1 MCKVGDIILI
11 NNYKHGNKNLSH
23 HSFVV
28 MNDEAGKI
36 SGLSYDMICNVLSS
50 YKNEE
55 QKKRKLSYPGNFP
68 VVNEDTVTNPDNGK
82 NGFLKTEQLYYF
94 AKDKI
99 EYAVIGY
106 VKPEI
111 FDLIVEYIE
120 ESKAPIEII
129 TDNL

>member
-55 QKKRKLSYPGNFP
+55 QKKENYHIQAIFP
-68 VVNEDTVTNPDNGK
+68 
-82 NGFLKTEQLYYF
+82 L
-94 AKDKI
+94 
-99 EYAVIGY
+99 
-106 VKPEI
+106 
-111 FDLIVEYIE
+111 
-120 ESKAPIEII
+120 
-129 TDNL
+129 